1 MWSLAYI
8 VTGEVTMA
16 REIEVR
22 IGDRRLGLNQFAK
35 ELIINT
41 LTGLLGSLKH
51 VDVEQQIVIRIEA
64 VKK

>member
-1 MWSLAYI
+1 MCGLAYI

-16 REIEVR
+16 REIEIH
-22 IGDRRLGLNQFAK
+22 IGDRRLGLNRFAK

-51 VDVEQQIVIRIEA
+51 ADVEQQIVIKIGA
-64 VKK
+64 VKE